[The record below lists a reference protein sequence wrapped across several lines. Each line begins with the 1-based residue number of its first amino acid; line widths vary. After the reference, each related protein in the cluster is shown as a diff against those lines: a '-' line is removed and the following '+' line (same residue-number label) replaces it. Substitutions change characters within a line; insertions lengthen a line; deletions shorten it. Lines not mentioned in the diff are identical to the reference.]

1 MAETSEA
8 PTGPDFSAGIAK
20 DSVAEGSTIAGHVG
34 GEPVLLSRL
43 GGTPHAI
50 GGACTHY
57 GGPLG
62 EGLARDGVVRCPW
75 HHACFDLRTGAALH
89 APAFA
94 PVDRWRVDE
103 EGDRLFVREKLRQA
117 APASRPAIVD
127 DVNAIVIVGGG
138 AAGFACAHE
147 LRALGHEGAIT
158 MLSADSDPPCDRP
171 NLSKDYLAGTAPEEW
186 IPLRGEDY
194 YRELRIDLRLGVEV
208 SGIDVEGRA
217 VVARGDRHAFDRL
230 LIATGAE
237 PVRLPVS
244 GPDAENVHLLRTLAD
259 ARAVI
264 ARLRPGVRAAVIGS
278 SFIGLEAAAALRK
291 RGLEVDVVA
300 DDAVPFAHVFGREI
314 GLFLQSLHEAHG
326 VRFHL
331 GRTAAEFDG
340 RVLTLSDGSRIEADF
355 VLAGV
360 GVRPRT
366 GLAPRGVAVAD
377 GIIVDRFLATAIP
390 GIYAAGDVAA
400 YPDPVDGRPVRIEH
414 WVVAER
420 QGQAAARNMLGIET
434 PYRAVPFFWT
444 EQYGVSLR
452 YVGHVRHWD
461 DIRIEGDL
469 AARDFIARFHR
480 DGRLRASLACGRDRE
495 SLVDELE
502 LERQAQAG

>member
-1 MAETSEA
+1 MAESTRA
-8 PTGPDFSAGIAK
+8 PTGPYFSAGIAK
-20 DSVAEGSTIAGHVG
+20 DEIAEGSTIAGHVG

-43 GGTPHAI
+43 GGTFHAI
-50 GGACTHY
+50 GGTCTHY

-62 EGLARDGVVRCPW
+62 DGLARGSVVRCPW

-94 PVDRWRVDE
+94 AVDRWRVDE
-103 EGDRLFVREKLRQA
+103 AGDRLFVREKLEA
-117 APASRPAIVD
+117 APAPRPAIAA
-127 DVNAIVIVGGG
+127 DVRSVVIVGGG

-147 LRALGHEGAIT
+147 LRALGYDGAIT
-158 MLSADSDPPCDRP
+158 MLSADADPPCDRP
-171 NLSKDYLAGTAPEEW
+171 DLSKDYLAGTALEEW
-186 IPLRGEDY
+186 IPLREDDY
-194 YRELRIDLRLGVEV
+194 YREQEIDLRLGTEV
-208 SGIDVEGRA
+208 SAIDVAGRA
-217 VVARGDRHAFDRL
+217 AIAGGARFAFDRL

-237 PVRLPVS
+237 PVRLPVP
-244 GPDAENVHLLRTLAD
+244 GFDADNVHLLRTLAD
-259 ARAVI
+259 ARALVR
-264 ARLRPGVRAAVIGS
+264 RLKPGARAAVIGS

-300 DDAVPFAHVFGREI
+300 DNAVPFARVFGREV
-314 GLFLQSLHEAHG
+314 GLFLQQLHEANG

-331 GRTAAEFDG
+331 GCTAADFDG
-340 RVLTLSDGSRIEADF
+340 GTLTLSDGSRIEADF

-377 GIIVDRFLATAIP
+377 GIVVDRFLATPVP

-400 YPDPVDGRPVRIEH
+400 SPDPVDDRPLRIEH

-420 QGQAAARNMLGIET
+420 QGQVAARNMLGVET

-452 YVGHVRHWD
+452 YVGHVRYWD
-461 DIRIEGDL
+461 EISIEGDL
-469 AARDFIARFHR
+469 AARDFIARFR
-480 DGRLRASLACGRDRE
+480 RAGRMRASLACGRDRE
-495 SLVDELE
+495 SLADELE
-502 LERQAQAG
+502 LERQAEAG